1 MSYKVP
7 VEDINFNLKA
17 MGLLK
22 QIQKLSAFEEIT
34 DDLVDAVIEEN
45 SRLVEDVIG
54 PLNVIG
60 DLDHPVCKNGEV
72 TLSKGFKEA
81 LQLHSE
87 GGWQALQHEP
97 EYGGQGFPKLLATVL
112 SENLNAAN
120 MAFALCPVL
129 TDGCIEAITQAGTE
143 EQKRR
148 FIPPMVEGRWT
159 GTMNLTEPQAG
170 SDLALLKSKALRQD
184 DGSYRISGQKIFI
197 TWGEH
202 DGAENIIHLVLARTP
217 DAPAGVKGISLFVVP
232 KFLVNEDGSL
242 GKRNDVICTSLE
254 HKLGIHGSPTAV
266 MVFGDNQ
273 GDVGEGAIGYL
284 IGEENDGLRHMFV
297 MMNEARFAIGLQG
310 TSIAERAT
318 QQAWTYAQERIQG
331 TASEGGSREAVSIN
345 KHPDVRRM
353 LMTMK
358 SLTESSRAIA
368 LYAAS
373 RADLANHIEDSEERA
388 RYQAIYEYLVP
399 IVKGYSTEMAQEV
412 ATLAVQVHGGMG
424 YIEETGVAQLFRDAR
439 ILPIYE
445 GTTGIQAN
453 DIIGRK
459 TMRDEGAVA
468 KYFVKEMQDTAS
480 RLIEHS
486 NNDLRFIGQRLDVAV
501 ETYSKVIDFLLDL
514 GAKKAMN
521 QAFSASVPYLMLAG
535 YSHSAWQLGRQ
546 ALVAVQSDGSDGS
559 KVKVATALFYAA
571 HITPRVLSLAD
582 AIIASEQCVRS
593 FDSISFD
600 D

>member
-7 VEDINFNLKA
+7 VKDINFNLKT
-17 MGLLK
+17 MGLLE
-22 QIQKLSAFEEIT
+22 QVQSLAAFEEIT

-45 SRLVEDVIG
+45 ARLVEDEIA

-60 DLDHPVCKNGEV
+60 DLEHPVCKEGEV
-72 TLSKGFKEA
+72 KLSPGFKAA
-81 LQLHSE
+81 LQLFSE
-87 GGWQALQHEP
+87 GGWQALQHDP
-97 EYGGQGFPKLLATVL
+97 EFGGQGFPKLLATVL

-120 MAFALCPVL
+120 LAFALCPVL

-143 EQKRR
+143 EQKQR

-170 SDLALLKSKALRQD
+170 SDLALIKSKAIQQD

-217 DAPAGVKGISLFVVP
+217 NAPAGVKGISLFVVP
-232 KFLVNEDGSL
+232 KFLVNDDGSL

-266 MVFGDNQ
+266 MVFGDNK
-273 GDVGEGAIGYL
+273 GEVGEGAIGYL

-310 TSIAERAT
+310 TSISERAT
-318 QQAWTYAQERIQG
+318 QQAWTYAQERLQG
-331 TASEGGSREAVSIN
+331 TAVENGSRDVISIN

-353 LMTMK
+353 LLTMK

-373 RADLANHIEDSEERA
+373 RADLANHEDDPEKRA
-388 RYQAIYEYLVP
+388 HYQAIYEYLVP

-412 ATLAVQVHGGMG
+412 TFLGIQVHGGMG
-424 YIEETGVAQLFRDAR
+424 YVEETGVAQYYRDAR
-439 ILPIYE
+439 ILTIYE
-445 GTTGIQAN
+445 GTTAIQAN

-459 TMRDEGAVA
+459 TMRDKGAVA
-468 KYFVKEMQDTAS
+468 RYFIEEMQATSKELKDQ
-480 RLIEHS
+480 E
-486 NNDLRFIGQRLDVAV
+486 NEDLQFIGERLATAV
-501 ETYSKVIDFLLDL
+501 ETYEKVVNYLLDL
-514 GAKKAMN
+514 GANKSMN
-521 QAFSASVPYLMLAG
+521 RAFSSSVPYLMLAG
-535 YSHSAWQLGRQ
+535 YTHSAWQLARQ
-546 ALVAVQSDGSDGS
+546 AMAAAATSDELG
-559 KVKVATALFYAA
+559 KTKVATALFYAA
-571 HITPRVLSLAD
+571 HITPRVFGLGDVVLS
-582 AIIASEQCVRS
+582 SEQCVRS
-593 FDSISFD
+593 FDEIDFD
-600 D
+600 A